1 MPGSCSIREGWR
13 TVAGASRSADPTS
26 LGLSNLCG
34 IAQTRDRNYRLSR
47 PSLQTKNSLGTYN
60 SEVMQE
66 STWSQKSANLVNLLV
81 SALAGGLAVSRGA
94 SFRSLNMDA
103 RNLRFKCPDRL
114 LYPVDSSLKIRL
126 TALLA
131 EPQEPSRRRD
141 GIRSCEPYT
150 GPWSA
155 LAVPRRNGTSN
166 SSTSSSPRPIVSL
179 ASISL
184 SIRGLGALELSKD

>member
-81 SALAGGLAVSRGA
+81 SALAGGLVVSRGA

-114 LYPVDSSLKIRL
+114 LYPVDRILLKIRL

-131 EPQEPSRRRD
+131 ERSGDGVDDEMVSVPVNRIGDSR
-141 GIRSCEPYT
+141 P
-150 GPWSA
+150 A
-155 LAVPRRNGTSN
+155 
-166 SSTSSSPRPIVSL
+166 
-179 ASISL
+179 
-184 SIRGLGALELSKD
+184 

>member
-114 LYPVDSSLKIRL
+114 LYPVDSSLLKIRL

-131 EPQEPSRRRD
+131 EPSRNRVDDEMVSVPVNRIRD
-141 GIRSCEPYT
+141 L
-150 GPWSA
+150 GPH
-155 LAVPRRNGTSN
+155 
-166 SSTSSSPRPIVSL
+166 
-179 ASISL
+179 
-184 SIRGLGALELSKD
+184 